1 MPFEINSNR
10 LMFLALFLIVAVSA
24 WSLFGGDLNVF
35 LDYVMKTV
43 DKEEEGFQSGGTC
56 GCNKEQK
63 KWF

>member
-24 WSLFGGDLNVF
+24 WSLFDRDLNMF
-35 LDYVMKTV
+35 LNSVET
-43 DKEEEGFQSGGTC
+43 EGFQSGRTC